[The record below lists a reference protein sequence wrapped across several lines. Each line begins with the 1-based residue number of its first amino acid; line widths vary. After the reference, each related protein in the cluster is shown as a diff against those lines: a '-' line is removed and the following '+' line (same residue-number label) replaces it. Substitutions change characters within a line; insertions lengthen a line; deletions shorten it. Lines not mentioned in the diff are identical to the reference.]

1 MKPVVARAKLSPPRL
16 SGALARERLFG
27 ELDRIMRQPALW
39 VWAPPGAGKTTL
51 LATFAEARG
60 LHCLWFDIDRGDRD
74 LPSFFRHLAL
84 AAGVSARRSRCLPAP
99 SGSGVTDLDGFAR
112 DYFRKLFAGLVE
124 PALLV
129 FDSYEESD
137 TPELAEVLRSA
148 MEQLPGH
155 VNMAVLAR
163 HPPSARFARLQADG
177 RLALLAPEAL
187 RLTPEEGA
195 ALGLQAGLSREIGM
209 VVHRQ
214 AQGWAAGMRL
224 LLEQMRRAGAV
235 DATAPTADSLQG
247 VFDVF
252 AQQLFERA
260 SARAQR
266 ILLDLALLPDST
278 RDMACALC
286 QDEMAGDVLEHLA
299 QRHLFVERR
308 RIASGLQDEA
318 CAYAFHGLFR
328 AFLRHQLLRLRGAD
342 QARLLALRSA
352 RLLEQR
358 GRREEALASYLEARE
373 WTDCT
378 RVLAVLAPGMLQA
391 GRAAVLAARIG
402 ELPAAAVEGDA
413 TLHYWMGRACTAR
426 EPRVARNWLQRAF
439 ELARDSGDR
448 RCATQAAAAL
458 IETVLA
464 EHASIEPLGRWVPAL
479 AQALDAPRPFDAPG
493 PFDDDN
499 AELRALTALFGGTLY
514 LHGDDASLVPLA
526 RRLCALLSECADA
539 NLAAAACT
547 WLLSYA
553 SNLGKLELAGQVLAR
568 ARPLLDD
575 PGVTP
580 MQKGVCAYFIG
591 WTHVAGVDLEH
602 AEEACVRLEQ
612 LGSQSGIGSLLRYPA
627 VIRFWMHALRHCAS
641 GMHESIA
648 AYDTAAQ
655 PAQPY
660 DVSTLNMM
668 RGFAAMMERQPAS
681 ALQWTQVALA
691 TYDRAGSPWHRPLAR
706 AVIAWACIELG
717 DLDQAGRTLTQMR
730 DIGARVRLRL
740 YDVYVLQA
748 QARLALE
755 QPEESAAAALRRLFS
770 SARRHGVGHPMR
782 FLPGWLPLLCDA
794 ALRRGIECGYVKSLV
809 RTYRLPAPAPDLER
823 WPWPIRIR
831 VLGGFQIEI
840 DGQPLIFAAKA
851 PRKVLALLKAM
862 ICLGRRE
869 VRDHQLID
877 ALWTEDEADGARAAF
892 NVTLHR
898 LRRLLGDADAI
909 IVHEGCLALNRQRVW
924 VDACAFEHLLCQN
937 SAQPHGTTEDIER
950 ALELYRGPLLPADR
964 EESWAAPARERLRAK
979 FIHHI
984 ARHARMLED
993 TGRRDDAVALYLRGL
1008 DADGLSEVFY
1018 QGLMRCH
1025 RDDGRPAEAMILYQ
1039 RFRQTLSASLGIQ
1052 PSHETDALAGSIG
1065 APLSRAM

>member
-1 MKPVVARAKLSPPRL
+1 MKPVVALAKLSPPRL
-16 SGALARERLFG
+16 SGALPRERLFG
-27 ELDRIMRQPALW
+27 ELDRIMRRPALW

-60 LHCLWFDIDRGDRD
+60 LHCLWFDIDCGDRD

-99 SGSGVTDLDGFAR
+99 SGSGATDLDRFAR

-137 TPELAEVLRSA
+137 TPELAEVLRIG

-163 HPPSARFARLQADG
+163 HPPSAGFARLQADG

-195 ALGLQAGLSREIGM
+195 ALGLQVGLLHDIGIAL
-209 VVHRQ
+209 HRQ

-224 LLEQMRRAGAV
+224 LLEQVRRAGAV
-235 DATAPTADSLQG
+235 EATALADDSLQG

-260 SARAQR
+260 PGRAQR
-266 ILLDLALLPDST
+266 ILLDLALLPDPT
-278 RDMACALC
+278 RDMACTLC

-308 RIASGLQDEA
+308 RIASGLQDEE
-318 CAYAFHGLFR
+318 CVYAFHGLFR

-358 GRREEALASYLEARE
+358 GRREEALASYLQARE
-373 WTDCT
+373 WTDCV
-378 RVLAVLAPGMLQA
+378 RVLAVLAPGMLQE

-402 ELPAAAVEGDA
+402 ELPAAALERDA
-413 TLHYWMGRACTAR
+413 ALHYWMGRACAAH
-426 EPRVARNWLQRAF
+426 EPRVARDWLQRAF
-439 ELARDSGDR
+439 ELARDSGDG
-448 RCATQAAAAL
+448 RCAIQAAAAL
-458 IETVLA
+458 IETALA
-464 EHASIEPLGRWVPAL
+464 QYASIEPLGRWVPAL
-479 AQALDAPRPFDAPG
+479 AQALDAPE
-493 PFDDDN
+493 PFDDGD

-526 RRLCALLSECADA
+526 QRLCALLSECADA

-575 PGVTP
+575 PAVTP
-580 MQKGVCAYFIG
+580 MRKGVCAYFVG
-591 WTHVAGVDLEH
+591 WTHVAGMDLQR
-602 AEEACVRLEQ
+602 AEDACVRLEQ
-612 LGSQSGIGSLLRYPA
+612 LGSQPGMGALLRYPA
-627 VIRFWMHALRHCAS
+627 VIRFWMHALRHGAA

-648 AYDTAAQ
+648 AYDRTAQ

-660 DVSTLNMM
+660 DVSTLHMM
-668 RGFAAMMERQPAS
+668 RGYAAMMERRPAS

-691 TYDRAGSPWHRPLAR
+691 AYDRAGSPWHRLLAR
-706 AVIAWACIELG
+706 AVITWACIELD
-717 DLDQAGRTLTQMR
+717 DLDQAGRTLAQMR

-748 QARLALE
+748 EARLALE
-755 QPEESAAAALRRLFS
+755 RPEESAAAALRRLFS

-794 ALRRGIECGYVKSLV
+794 ALRHGIECGYVKSLV

-840 DGQPLIFAAKA
+840 DDQPLTFAAKA
-851 PRKVLALLKAM
+851 PRKALALLKAM

-877 ALWTEDEADGARAAF
+877 ALWAEDEADGARAAF

-898 LRRLLGDADAI
+898 LRRLLEDVDAI

-924 VDACAFEHLLCQN
+924 VDAYAFEHLLCQHTV
-937 SAQPHGTTEDIER
+937 QPHGAAEDIER

-964 EESWAAPARERLRAK
+964 EENWAAAARERLRAK

-984 ARHARMLED
+984 ARHAQRLEE

-1025 RDDGRPAEAMILYQ
+1025 RDAGRPAEALILYQ